1 MIKVTVPATSA
12 NLGSGFDSLGLALTM
27 YNTIYLEEYDGI
39 DIASLDGVAVPTD
52 ESNMIYSAAE
62 RIYEIVG
69 KPFKG
74 LRIRQV
80 NKIPMAR
87 GLGSS
92 SACLVGGLLGAN
104 ALLKGPL
111 KQEELIN
118 LSAAIEGHP
127 DNTTPAILGGLVTCA
142 VSRGRVYS
150 VSVPVDRHAKFV
162 ALIPPETLKTSH
174 ARSVLPQTVSREN
187 AVFNLSRAALMT
199 ASLFSGSLENLKI
212 ATDDMLHQPFRM
224 GLINGAE
231 TAFRVAYEAG
241 AYGVYISGAGST
253 VMAIVGD
260 RDETFART
268 VGLELK
274 KNGIFNWTVTELKTD
289 SCGAAV
295 ETVDHWEESIHG
307 AHC

>member
-1 MIKVTVPATSA
+1 MIKITVPATSA

-39 DIASLDGVAVPTD
+39 DIVSLDDVEVPTD
-52 ESNMIYSAAE
+52 ESNLIYSSAK
-62 RIYEIVG
+62 RIYEILD

-74 LRIRQV
+74 LKIRQK
-80 NKIPMAR
+80 NDIPMAR

-92 SACLVGGLLGAN
+92 SACLVGGLMGAN
-104 ALLKGPL
+104 ALLGNALTKD
-111 KQEELIN
+111 ELIN

-142 VSRGRVYS
+142 VDHGKVYS
-150 VSVPVDRHAKFV
+150 VSVPVDGHAKFV

-187 AVFNLSRAALMT
+187 SVFNLSRAALMT
-199 ASLFSGSLENLKI
+199 ASLFSGRLENLKI

-224 GLINGAE
+224 GLIKGAD
-231 TAFRVAYEAG
+231 TAFRVAYETG

-253 VMAIVGD
+253 VMAIVD
-260 RDETFART
+260 DKDDTFAARIG
-268 VGLELK
+268 VELK
-274 KNGIFNWTVTELKTD
+274 KNGIFNWTVTELRTD
-289 SCGAAV
+289 SKGA
-295 ETVDHWEESIHG
+295 DIQFISDMEE
-307 AHC
+307 

>member
-27 YNTIYLEEYDGI
+27 YNTIYIEEYDGI
-39 DIASLDGVAVPTD
+39 DIASLDGVEVPTD
-52 ESNMIYSAAE
+52 ESNLIYSSAK
-62 RIYEIVG
+62 RIYEIMD

-74 LRIRQV
+74 LRIRQK
-80 NKIPMAR
+80 NNIPMAR

-92 SACLVGGLLGAN
+92 SACLVGGLMGAN
-104 ALLKGPL
+104 ALLGEPL
-111 KQEELIN
+111 TKEELIN

-142 VSRGRVYS
+142 VNHGKVFS

-199 ASLFSGSLENLKI
+199 ASLFSGSLDNLKI

-224 GLINGAE
+224 GLIKGAD
-231 TAFRVAYEAG
+231 TAFRVAYDAG

-260 RDETFART
+260 KDNTFAEN
-268 VGLELK
+268 VKVELK

-289 SCGAAV
+289 PVGAV
-295 ETVDHWEESIHG
+295 TETVQDLEE
-307 AHC
+307 

>member
-1 MIKVTVPATSA
+1 MVKITVPATSA

-39 DIASLDGVAVPTD
+39 DIKSLDDILIPTD
-52 ESNMIYSAAE
+52 ESNLVYSSAK
-62 RIYEIVG
+62 RIYEIID

-74 LRIRQV
+74 LKIRQK
-80 NKIPMAR
+80 NDIPMAR

-92 SACLVGGLLGAN
+92 SACLVGGLVGAN
-104 ALLKGPL
+104 ELLGNPL
-111 KQEELIN
+111 TKEELIN

-142 VSRGRVYS
+142 IDHGRVYS
-150 VSVPVDRHAKFV
+150 VSVPVDGHTKFI

-187 AVFNLSRAALMT
+187 SVFNLSRAALMT

-224 GLINGAE
+224 GLIKGAD
-231 TAFRVAYEAG
+231 TAFRVAYEVG

-253 VMAIVGD
+253 IMAIID
-260 RDETFART
+260 DKDDTFVER

-274 KNGIFNWTVTELKTD
+274 KNGIFNWTVVELRTASSGAVAKTVQ
-289 SCGAAV
+289 SM
-295 ETVDHWEESIHG
+295 EE
-307 AHC
+307 

>member
-1 MIKVTVPATSA
+1 MIKITVPATSA

-39 DIASLDGVAVPTD
+39 DIVSLDDVEVPTD
-52 ESNMIYSAAE
+52 ESNLIYSSAK
-62 RIYEIVG
+62 RIYEILD

-74 LRIRQV
+74 LKIRQK
-80 NKIPMAR
+80 NDIPMAR

-92 SACLVGGLLGAN
+92 SACLVGGLMGAN
-104 ALLKGPL
+104 ALLGNALTKD
-111 KQEELIN
+111 ELIN

-142 VSRGRVYS
+142 VDHGKVYS
-150 VSVPVDRHAKFV
+150 VSVPVDGHAKFV

-187 AVFNLSRAALMT
+187 SVFNLSRAALMT
-199 ASLFSGSLENLKI
+199 ASLFSGRLENLKI

-224 GLINGAE
+224 GLIKGAD
-231 TAFRVAYEAG
+231 TAFRVAYETG

-253 VMAIVGD
+253 IMAIVD
-260 RDETFART
+260 DKDDTFAARIG
-268 VGLELK
+268 VELK
-274 KNGIFNWTVTELKTD
+274 KNGIFNWTVTELRTD
-289 SCGAAV
+289 SKGA
-295 ETVDHWEESIHG
+295 DIQFISDMEE
-307 AHC
+307 

>member
-1 MIKVTVPATSA
+1 MVKVKVPATSA

-27 YNTIYLEEYDGI
+27 YNTIYIEEYDGI
-39 DIASLDGVAVPTD
+39 DIASLDGVEVPTD
-52 ESNMIYSAAE
+52 ESNLIYSSAK
-62 RIYEIVG
+62 RIYEIVDR
-69 KPFKG
+69 PFKG
-74 LRIRQV
+74 LKIRQR
-80 NKIPMAR
+80 NNIPMAR

-104 ALLKGPL
+104 VLLGSPL
-111 KQEELIN
+111 KKEELIN

-142 VSRGRVYS
+142 VNRGRVYS
-150 VSVPVDRHAKFV
+150 VSVPVDRHVKFV

-231 TAFRVAYEAG
+231 AAFRVAFEMG

-253 VMAIVGD
+253 VMAIIGEND
-260 RDETFART
+260 DSFAETVA
-268 VGLELK
+268 VELK

-289 SCGAAV
+289 SVGAVVEAV
-295 ETVDHWEESIHG
+295 QNLEE
-307 AHC
+307 

>member
-39 DIASLDGVAVPTD
+39 DIASLDEVEVPTD
-52 ESNMIYSAAE
+52 ESNLIYSSAK
-62 RIYEIVG
+62 RIYEILD

-74 LRIRQV
+74 LKIRQK
-80 NKIPMAR
+80 NDIPMAR

-92 SACLVGGLLGAN
+92 SACLVGGLMGAN
-104 ALLKGPL
+104 ALLGNALTKD
-111 KQEELIN
+111 ELIN

-142 VSRGRVYS
+142 VDHGKVYS
-150 VSVPVDRHAKFV
+150 VSVPVDGHAKFV

-187 AVFNLSRAALMT
+187 SVFNLSRAALMT
-199 ASLFSGSLENLKI
+199 ASLFSGRLENLKI

-224 GLINGAE
+224 GLIKGAD
-231 TAFRVAYEAG
+231 TAFRVAYETG

-253 VMAIVGD
+253 VMAIV
-260 RDETFART
+260 DEKDDTFAKRIE
-268 VGLELK
+268 VELK
-274 KNGIFNWTVTELKTD
+274 KNGIFNWTVTELRTD
-289 SCGAAV
+289 SKGA
-295 ETVDHWEESIHG
+295 DIQFISDMEE
-307 AHC
+307 

>member
-39 DIASLDGVAVPTD
+39 DIASLDEVKVPTD
-52 ESNMIYSAAE
+52 ESNLIYSSAK
-62 RIYEIVG
+62 RIYEILD

-74 LRIRQV
+74 LKIRQK
-80 NKIPMAR
+80 NDIPMAR

-92 SACLVGGLLGAN
+92 SACLVGGLMGAN
-104 ALLKGPL
+104 ALLGNALTKD
-111 KQEELIN
+111 ELIN

-142 VSRGRVYS
+142 VDHGKVYS
-150 VSVPVDRHAKFV
+150 VSVPVDGHAKFV

-187 AVFNLSRAALMT
+187 SVFNLSRAALMT
-199 ASLFSGSLENLKI
+199 ASLFSGRLENLKI

-224 GLINGAE
+224 GLIKGAD
-231 TAFRVAYEAG
+231 TAFRVAYETG

-253 VMAIVGD
+253 VMAIV
-260 RDETFART
+260 DEKDDTFAERIE
-268 VGLELK
+268 VELK
-274 KNGIFNWTVTELKTD
+274 KNGIFNWTVTELRTD
-289 SCGAAV
+289 SKGA
-295 ETVDHWEESIHG
+295 DIQFISDMEE
-307 AHC
+307 

>member
-1 MIKVTVPATSA
+1 MVKITVPATSA

-27 YNTIYLEEYDGI
+27 YNTIYIEEYDGI
-39 DIASLDGVAVPTD
+39 DIASLDDVEIPTD
-52 ESNMIYSAAE
+52 ETNLVYSSAK
-62 RIYEIVG
+62 RIYEIMD

-74 LRIRQV
+74 LKIRQK
-80 NKIPMAR
+80 NDIPMAR

-92 SACLVGGLLGAN
+92 SACLVGGLMGAN
-104 ALLKGPL
+104 ALLGYPL
-111 KQEELIN
+111 TKDELIN

-142 VSRGRVYS
+142 VDHGKVYS
-150 VSVPVDRHAKFV
+150 VSVPVDGHAKFV
-162 ALIPPETLKTSH
+162 ALIPQETLKTSH

-187 AVFNLSRAALMT
+187 SVFNLSRAALMT

-224 GLINGAE
+224 GLIKGAD
-231 TAFRVAYEAG
+231 TAFRVAYDAG

-260 RDETFART
+260 KDNSFADK
-268 VGLELK
+268 VKIELK
-274 KNGIFNWTVTELKTD
+274 KNGIFNWTVVELKTD
-289 SCGAAV
+289 PIGAVAQ
-295 ETVDHWEESIHG
+295 TVQNMEE
-307 AHC
+307 

>member
-1 MIKVTVPATSA
+1 MIKVKVPATSA

-27 YNTIYLEEYDGI
+27 YNTIYIEEYDGI
-39 DIASLDGVAVPTD
+39 DIASLDGVEIPTD
-52 ESNMIYSAAE
+52 ESNLIYSSAK
-62 RIYEIVG
+62 RIYEIIDR
-69 KPFKG
+69 PFKG
-74 LRIRQV
+74 LKIRQR
-80 NKIPMAR
+80 NNIPMAR

-104 ALLKGPL
+104 ALLGSPL
-111 KQEELIN
+111 KKEELIN

-142 VSRGRVYS
+142 VNRGRVYS
-150 VSVPVDRHAKFV
+150 VSVPVDRHVKFV

-199 ASLFSGSLENLKI
+199 ASLFSGSLENLKV

-231 TAFRVAYEAG
+231 TAFRVAFEAG

-253 VMAIVGD
+253 VMAIIGEND
-260 RDETFART
+260 NSFAETVAI
-268 VGLELK
+268 ELK

-289 SCGAAV
+289 SVGAVVEAV
-295 ETVDHWEESIHG
+295 QNLEE
-307 AHC
+307 

>member
-1 MIKVTVPATSA
+1 MVKITVPATSA

-39 DIASLDGVAVPTD
+39 DIKSLDDIVIPTD
-52 ESNMIYSAAE
+52 ESNLVYSSAK
-62 RIYEIVG
+62 RIYEIID

-74 LRIRQV
+74 LKIRQR
-80 NKIPMAR
+80 NDIPMAR

-92 SACLVGGLLGAN
+92 SACLVGGLVGAN
-104 ALLKGPL
+104 ELLGNPL
-111 KQEELIN
+111 TKEELIN

-142 VSRGRVYS
+142 IDHGRVYS
-150 VSVPVDRHAKFV
+150 VSVPVDGHTKFI

-187 AVFNLSRAALMT
+187 SVFNLSRAALMT
-199 ASLFSGSLENLKI
+199 ASLFSGSLDNLKI

-224 GLINGAE
+224 GLIKGAD
-231 TAFRVAYEAG
+231 TAFRVAYEVG

-253 VMAIVGD
+253 IMAIID
-260 RDETFART
+260 DKDDTFVER

-274 KNGIFNWTVTELKTD
+274 KNGIFNWTVVELRTD
-289 SCGAAV
+289 SSGAVAK
-295 ETVDHWEESIHG
+295 TVQSMEE
-307 AHC
+307 